1 MLCLTP
7 ISTLRSSST
16 FRFPSAS
23 TVISA
28 ATRAATATDNP
39 ISVSVHSILDTFTDI
54 EPHLSPLVPSLTR
67 HSVSAVLSSLHH
79 RPLSAFRFFVW
90 STHIPSLRSLASR
103 DAAVSV
109 LRSGGP
115 HSAWTVLRDLRC
127 CRLPIGPLAFDVII
141 EAYYAS
147 GAVDDALKAFVKMR
161 EYDSCPNTF
170 TYNTVLHVLVRERMV
185 EVAVGVFN
193 QMVMSGSHPN
203 RSTFDILIDGLCKF
217 GRFGGAITL
226 FNEMFERGVF
236 PSTTTYTVV
245 LSALFR
251 AGRVDDAL
259 SLVGAMRSNGVG
271 LNSVTWSVVLNGFCK
286 LGRIDEA
293 LELGLLFKRDGHDLG
308 VFNYSCLIDGLF
320 RRGRFGEAVGLYKVM
335 LEEEKVELNHVLY
348 GVMIKWFSK
357 AGRLVETVGFLNEM
371 RRRGL
376 VPNSFCYNAL
386 VEGLCREGYLEIA
399 YRIVRDLSDIADV
412 WTYTILINGFCQA
425 QLTDRGF
432 ELFKELQMKGYSPN
446 NVTYRTLIDGLCKAG
461 NLEEALFVYH
471 SMDGRGRDPSPF
483 IRHVVFFCDSGEVFK
498 AYELL
503 RGLGDSGLVLD
514 IRTYTVLINGL
525 CKARKINE
533 ALEIFKDILIKGH
546 SPNVVTYGTLIDG
559 LHGVGRLEISL
570 LVFQLMLKGGCHPS
584 LPVCVTI
591 MKSLCQ
597 MRRVS
602 KAITLWLDY
611 LLLGSGFSDRELEAL
626 AIVRREFEA
635 GCIKQAIVN
644 LLDLDCNRD
653 TVDYL
658 PYTVWIIGFCQVE
671 RTGEALMIFHALKE
685 RGIHVTPACYVWLV
699 RNLCQEEKLDSAL
712 DVMLC
717 ALDEGVLLWNKGN
730 ELIERLRGRNRKRD
744 ASDLLCRMI
753 EAGKGHSLI
762 NNGSISKT
770 GNIFLDPLSAE
781 DVIYIWA
788 EIALLGL
795 LCDER
800 L

>member
-7 ISTLRSSST
+7 ISTLRSSPT

-23 TVISA
+23 T
-28 ATRAATATDNP
+28 ATAAIYAADNP
-39 ISVSVHSILDTFTDI
+39 ISESVHSILDTFTDI
-54 EPHLSPLVPSLTR
+54 EPHLSPLAPSLTHR
-67 HSVSAVLSSLHH
+67 SVSAVLSSLHR

-109 LRSGGP
+109 LRSSGP
-115 HSAWTVLRDLRC
+115 HSAWTVLRDLRR

-147 GAVDDALKAFVKMR
+147 GAVVDALKAFVKMR
-161 EYDSCPNTF
+161 EYDSRPNTF

-193 QMVMSGSHPN
+193 QMVVSGSRPN

-217 GRFGGAITL
+217 GRFGDAISL
-226 FNEMFERGVF
+226 FDEMFERGVF
-236 PSTTTYTVV
+236 PSTMTYTVV

-259 SLVGAMRSNGVG
+259 SLVGAMRSNGLG
-271 LNSVTWSVVLNGFCK
+271 LNSVTRNVVLNGFCK
-286 LGRIDEA
+286 LGRINEA
-293 LELGLLFKRDGHDLG
+293 LELGLLFKCDGHELG

-320 RRGRFGEAVGLYKVM
+320 RRGKFGVAVGLYKVM
-335 LEEEKVELNHVLY
+335 LEEEKVEPNHVLY

-357 AGRLVETVGFLNEM
+357 A
-371 RRRGL
+371 
-376 VPNSFCYNAL
+376 
-386 VEGLCREGYLEIA
+386 GLCREGYLEIA

-432 ELFKELQMKGYSPN
+432 ELFKELRMKGYSPN
-446 NVTYRTLIDGLCKAG
+446 SVTYRTLIDGLCKAG
-461 NLEEALFVYH
+461 NLEEALFVYRG
-471 SMDGRGRDPSPF
+471 MDGRGRDPSPF
-483 IRHVVFFCDSGEVFK
+483 IRQVVFFCNSGEVFK

-533 ALEIFKDILIKGH
+533 ALELFKDILVKGH
-546 SPNVVTYGTLIDG
+546 SPNVVTYGTLMMG
-559 LHGVGRLEISL
+559 
-570 LVFQLMLKGGCHPS
+570 FMAW
-584 LPVCVTI
+584 
-591 MKSLCQ
+591 

-602 KAITLWLDY
+602 KAISLWLDY

-626 AIVRREFEA
+626 ATVRREFEA

-644 LLDLDCNRD
+644 LLDLDRIRD

-671 RTGEALMIFHALKE
+671 RTGEALMIFHALTE

-730 ELIERLRGRNRKRD
+730 DLIERLRGRNRKRD

-762 NNGSISKT
+762 NNGRSGRLEKLMLM
-770 GNIFLDPLSAE
+770 GWRLLLSRTA
-781 DVIYIWA
+781 
-788 EIALLGL
+788 
-795 LCDER
+795 
-800 L
+800 